1 MTNYTGSV
9 PDTERAADWRDA
21 SVCRGSNT
29 DRWFPKPGNAL
40 AVNDAKT
47 FCFSCPSMLQ
57 CARYALTTGQEDGVW
72 GGLSEGQRNTIRK
85 KHKLHQLRDLKTVE
99 RAVYAVLYAE
109 LNPGRT
115 LRDLWDEQTYPL
127 PGGHLGWRGASP
139 SFSFHGIP
147 MTPKQLS
154 FYLDRGHKAVGIV
167 RRTCPVVECVHPQHV
182 MDNEE
187 RALHGRAKKTADKE
201 LAG

>member
-9 PDTERAADWRDA
+9 PDTERAVDWRDRA
-21 SVCRGSNT
+21 ACRGSQT
-29 DRWFPKPGNAL
+29 DRWFPTAANAL
-40 AVNDAKT
+40 AVQTAKAS
-47 FCFSCPSMLQ
+47 CFGCPSLLQ
-57 CARYALTTGQEDGVW
+57 CAQFALTTSQEEGVW

-85 KHKLHQLRDLKTVE
+85 KYKIHELRDLNTVKT
-99 RAVYAVLYAE
+99 AVYAVLHAE
-109 LNPGRT
+109 LNPGQT

-139 SFSFHGIP
+139 SFSFQGIP

-154 FYLDRGHKAVGIV
+154 FFLDRGHKAVGIV

-187 RALHGRAKKTADKE
+187 RTLRRRAEEDAAEE
-201 LAG
+201 LAV